1 MFIPLLIIQV
11 ITFIALVLLLRVLFY
26 NNLKTSL
33 NRLSDLHEQN
43 VVKEDQLK
51 EELERARAERLAE
64 VERGKAEA
72 KEIIENAKKEA
83 DSLKAKAA
91 DDSKTE
97 GQDITLRAQQD
108 AEKFKQNILA
118 ELGKQALG
126 LSMQMI
132 QFTFSSKGK
141 ENLQQQL
148 IDEVISEISALS
160 KDKFTVVTD
169 KVKVASAFPLNEVE
183 RQNLKNTLS
192 EKLNSPV
199 VLEERIEA
207 DLVAGLIIEI
217 GALIIDGTL
226 KNSLSRALVY
236 LKHDRSWW

>member
-11 ITFIALVLLLRVLFY
+11 ITFIALVLLLRALFY
-26 NNLKTSL
+26 RNLKISL
-33 NRLSDLHEQN
+33 DRLNDLHEQN
-43 VVKEDQLK
+43 IVKEDQLK

-64 VERGKAEA
+64 VERGKVEA

-83 DSLKAKAA
+83 ESLKIRAA
-91 DDSKTE
+91 DESKAE
-97 GQDITLRAQQD
+97 SQDLTLHAQQE
-108 AEKFKQNILA
+108 AEKFKQDILA
-118 ELGKQALG
+118 GLGKQALT
-126 LSMQMI
+126 LSLQMI
-132 QFTFSSKGK
+132 QYTLTSAGK

-148 IDEVISEISALS
+148 IDEIINEIRALS
-160 KDKFTVVTD
+160 KDKFTVITD
-169 KVKVASAFPLNEVE
+169 KVKVASAFALNEAE

-192 EKLNSPV
+192 EKLNLHV
-199 VLEERIEA
+199 VLEERVEP

-236 LKHDRSWW
+236 LKHDRT

>member
-1 MFIPLLIIQV
+1 MFIPLLIIQI

-26 NNLKTSL
+26 RNLKTSL
-33 NRLSDLHEQN
+33 NRLSELHEQN

-72 KEIIENAKKEA
+72 REIIENAKKEA
-83 DSLKAKAA
+83 DSLKIKAA
-91 DDSKTE
+91 DESKSE
-97 GQDITLRAQQD
+97 GQDITQRAEQD

-118 ELGKQALG
+118 ELGKQALT

-132 QFTFSSKGK
+132 QYTLTSSGK

-148 IDEVISEISALS
+148 IDEVISEIRALS
-160 KDKFTVVTD
+160 KDKFTVATD
-169 KVKVASAFPLNEVE
+169 KVKVSSAFPLNEAE

-192 EKLNSPV
+192 EKLNLPV
-199 VLEERIEA
+199 VLEERVEP
-207 DLVAGLIIEI
+207 DLVTGLIIEI
-217 GALIIDGTL
+217 GALIIDGSL

>member
-11 ITFIALVLLLRVLFY
+11 ITFIALVLLLRTLFY
-26 NNLKTSL
+26 RNLKTSL

-64 VERGKAEA
+64 VEKGKAEA

-83 DSLKAKAA
+83 ESLKIKAA
-91 DDSKTE
+91 DESKSE
-97 GQDITLRAQQD
+97 GQDITLHAQQD

-118 ELGKQALG
+118 ELGKQALT
-126 LSMQMI
+126 LSTQMI
-132 QFTFSSKGK
+132 QYTLTSSGK

-148 IDEVISEISALS
+148 IDEVISEIRALS

-169 KVKVASAFPLNEVE
+169 KVKVSSAFPLNEAE

-199 VLEERIEA
+199 VLEERVEP
-207 DLVAGLIIEI
+207 DLVTGLIIEI

>member
-11 ITFIALVLLLRVLFY
+11 ITFIALVLLLRALFR
-26 NNLKTSL
+26 NNLTTSL
-33 NRLSDLHEQN
+33 NRLTDLHEQN

-72 KEIIENAKKEA
+72 REIIENAKKEV
-83 DSLKAKAA
+83 DNLKARAAVESKA
-91 DDSKTE
+91 E
-97 GQDITLRAQQD
+97 GHDITSRAQQD
-108 AEKFKQNILA
+108 AEKFKQSILA
-118 ELGKQALG
+118 ELGKQSLA

-132 QFTFSSKGK
+132 QYTLTSSGK
-141 ENLQQQL
+141 ENLQQQM
-148 IDEVISEISALS
+148 IDEIIGEIKDLT
-160 KDKFTVVTD
+160 KDKFTVISD
-169 KVKVASAFPLNEVE
+169 KVKVASAFPLNEAE

-192 EKLNSPV
+192 EKLDTPV
-199 VLEERIEA
+199 VLEEKIEP

-217 GALIIDGTL
+217 GALIIDGSL
-226 KNSLSRALVY
+226 KNSLSRAMVY